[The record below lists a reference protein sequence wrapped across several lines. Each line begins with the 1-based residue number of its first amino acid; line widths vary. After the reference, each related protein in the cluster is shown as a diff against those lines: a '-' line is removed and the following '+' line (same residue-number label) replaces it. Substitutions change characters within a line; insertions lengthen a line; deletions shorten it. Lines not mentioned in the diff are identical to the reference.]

1 MGLVLGS
8 GCARRVLEHRGG
20 PAKPSSLI
28 GRTQP
33 VMVLMSG
40 SCQDQKQKKQ
50 MPLLLPLS
58 TCSLFF

>member
-1 MGLVLGS
+1 M
-8 GCARRVLEHRGG
+8 
-20 PAKPSSLI
+20 KPSSLM
-28 GRTQP
+28 GRTQL

-50 MPLLLPLS
+50 MVLLLPLS